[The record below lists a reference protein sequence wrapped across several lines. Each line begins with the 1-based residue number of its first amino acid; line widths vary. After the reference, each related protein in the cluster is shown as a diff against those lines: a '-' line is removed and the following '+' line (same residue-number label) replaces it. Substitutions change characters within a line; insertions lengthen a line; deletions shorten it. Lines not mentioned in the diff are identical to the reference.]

1 MCDIDSGA
9 TANALLHWYARHH
22 RDRGL
27 PWREHGALTVTTA
40 LAEGALIQTTANI
53 VSTQFQRLFF
63 EVETPAAWLSMAPG
77 EKQGRLMAMGLPTLK
92 QSAIDGLACAMVG
105 GDAYHSSAIQ
115 SQRGVTPHAAAMVA
129 LLHGGEGVPCDAHVE
144 RVGTRQCG
152 DSTRWAVG
160 VISAA
165 MQRESVSGRPPGYE
179 AACAISDIGVKYCRS
194 TGASSCWACP
204 LRRFCEAEKYMSQSA
219 LEIKEA
225 VQEPVYS
232 VYGREAQVV
241 NLNCLSWDTKTLV
254 IEVGV
259 EDGAMTSEMLNELV
273 AKRLPKRDQ
282 FGSIDVEGA
291 NAAVVAGKMIAGLK
305 LAAWCRVSHFG
316 YSVTSWVDNA
326 HEIR

>member
-1 MCDIDSGA
+1 MCDIDGGA
-9 TANALLHWYARHH
+9 TAGALLSWYSRHH
-22 RDRGL
+22 RDRNL
-27 PWREHGALTVTTA
+27 PWREHGAPITTTA
-40 LAEGALIQTTANI
+40 LVEGALIQTASQVVT
-53 VSTQFQRLFF
+53 SQFQQLFF
-63 EVETPAAWLSMAPG
+63 EVDSPADWLILTIG
-77 EKQGRLMAMGLPTLK
+77 EKKKRLEAMGLPVLK
-92 QSAIDGLACAMVG
+92 KEAIDGIAAAVLG
-105 GDAYHSSAIQ
+105 GVAVSSTEVQ
-115 SQRGVTPHAAAMVA
+115 RQRGVTPHAAAMVA

-152 DSTRWAVG
+152 DFTRWAAG

-194 TGASSCWACP
+194 SGASSCWACP
-204 LRRFCEAEKYMSQSA
+204 LKRFCAAEKYMSQSA
-219 LEIKEA
+219 LEIKE
-225 VQEPVYS
+225 VEPEPVYS
-232 VYGREAQVV
+232 VYSCEIKVV
-241 NLNCLSWDTKTLV
+241 NLNCMSWDTKTLAV
-254 IEVGV
+254 EVGV
-259 EDGAMTSEMLNELV
+259 EDGAMTFEMLNELV